1 MVSDVGAWWGA
12 CEGVRE
18 WVSESMGEMAR
29 ERPLAGSEDIVAQQL
44 SRVQVHDCLYYTVN
58 WTFVEFTTE
67 ISPKQLS
74 RVASHQRSKHICG
87 FSTFSKPHERIMSQ
101 SRVGERRSKQA

>member
-1 MVSDVGAWWGA
+1 MINCSLVLCRHVHVCCRYRKHELFLCLCPRLRDELSALVSDVGEWWGT

-44 SRVQVHDCLYYTVN
+44 SRVQVHDCLYYTV
-58 WTFVEFTTE
+58 
-67 ISPKQLS
+67 
-74 RVASHQRSKHICG
+74 
-87 FSTFSKPHERIMSQ
+87 
-101 SRVGERRSKQA
+101 